1 MPATSPI
8 IPIEKIVK
16 RSIAFSS
23 RVDSEST
30 SHSAAWALECPHVD
44 IADDVYLTLK
54 TGATEVREKLP
65 VHFLTTLRCV
75 PHYAVY
81 SDLEEIVHG
90 YHISDSLDEIA
101 EEVKDK
107 NAEFNFYRQVKDYR
121 SRQQSILQLVKED
134 TKAAWNLDKWKFL
147 PLMDKALK
155 GMPNAKWFVFVEADT
170 AILWSNLM
178 QWLSK
183 LDPNKPLY
191 IGGPAWA
198 NNEVFAHGGTAF
210 IVSKPALQLLAEKR
224 ESSPKYFDDLTAD
237 GWAGD
242 VILAQAFRGVGVELT
257 RAWPILQGETPPTL
271 DYGER
276 QWCFPS
282 VSYHH
287 MPPSWILHLWD
298 FEQAWLRDHVSL

>member
-1 MPATSPI
+1 MY
-8 IPIEKIVK
+8 VK
-16 RSIAFSS
+16 RRKAFGSQAEGE
-23 RVDSEST
+23 DT
-30 SHSAAWALECPHVD
+30 SHSTAWALECPHED
-44 IADDVYLTLK
+44 IADDVFLILK
-54 TGATEVREKLP
+54 TGATEIHEKLP

-90 YHISDSLDEIA
+90 YHVSDSLDEIA
-101 EEVKDK
+101 EEVKNK
-107 NAEFNFYRQVKDYR
+107 NVEFDFYRQVQDYR
-121 SRQQSILQLVKED
+121 SRHQSILQLVKED
-134 TKAAWNLDKWKFL
+134 TKMAWNLDKWKFL

-155 GMPNAKWFVFVEADT
+155 MMPNAKWFVFVEADT

-183 LDPNKPLY
+183 LNPDKPLY

-210 IVSKPALQLLAEKR
+210 IISNPALQLLAQKR
-224 ESSPKYFDDLTAD
+224 ESSPGDFDELTAD

-242 VILAQAFRGVGVELT
+242 VILAQAFRSVGVELT
-257 RAWPILQGETPPTL
+257 KAWPILQGETPPSL

-287 MPPSWILHLWD
+287 MSPSWILRMWD
-298 FEQAWLRDHVSL
+298 FEQAWLRDHVGAQHYYYTVFF